1 MATAISSRTT
11 RSCSSRWLALTA
23 AMPSPRASSSWITSR
38 RAPRSGKRST
48 RRKARAGSR
57 RNPRTTTRPS
67 AGGSG
72 RAQRSPELGELA
84 FAERLLLEQ
93 LLRPALQRGTLAR
106 EDRLGFLVD
115 DVDDVAHGD
124 VDLARSGLAVLAV
137 FLKRLNTQK
146 GSGLLRSEERRV
158 GKECRSR
165 WSPYH

>member
-11 RSCSSRWLALTA
+11 RSCSSRWQARIA
-23 AMPSPRASSSWITSR
+23 AMPLPRASSSWITSR

-48 RRKARAGSR
+48 RPEARAGSR

-72 RAQRSPELGELA
+72 RAQRSPELGEFA

-115 DVDDVAHGD
+115 GVDDVAHRD
-124 VDLARSGLAVLAV
+124 VDLDRKSVV
-137 FLKRLNTQK
+137 
-146 GSGLLRSEERRV
+146 
-158 GKECRSR
+158 
-165 WSPYH
+165 

>member
-1 MATAISSRTT
+1 
-11 RSCSSRWLALTA
+11 
-23 AMPSPRASSSWITSR
+23 MPSPRASSSWIISR
-38 RAPRSGKRST
+38 PAPRSGKRST
-48 RRKARAGSR
+48 RPESRAGSR

-93 LLRPALQRGTLAR
+93 LLRPALQGGTLAR

-115 DVDDVAHGD
+115 DVDDVAHRD

-137 FLKRLNTQK
+137 FLKRLNTQES
-146 GSGLLRSEERRV
+146 SGLLLVRDVAEDRKSV
-158 GKECRSR
+158 V
-165 WSPYH
+165 